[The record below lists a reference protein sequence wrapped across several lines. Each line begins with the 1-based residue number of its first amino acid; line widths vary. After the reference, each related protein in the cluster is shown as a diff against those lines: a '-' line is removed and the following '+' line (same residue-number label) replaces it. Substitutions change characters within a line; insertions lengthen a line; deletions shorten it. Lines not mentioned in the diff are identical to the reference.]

1 MKIFLSKIGA
11 ARRQLLEAINLFF
24 EERDPVSIHTLIG
37 ASLGILH
44 DHFDMDAAW
53 DSNLWFHP
61 KSIYIKEEFRD
72 YWIKKI
78 RKAQNYFKHADRDLA
93 QGRDEIEFETD
104 MNIFSIIEAIKCL
117 RILEATQFEF
127 SPEFDVFMKWVAL
140 KFPQII
146 KDNSYTINLVQH
158 NIDPND
164 FQAFRIAIQLQK
176 EHPELANQ
184 VDSELDT

>member
-1 MKIFLSKIGA
+1 
-11 ARRQLLEAINLFF
+11 
-24 EERDPVSIHTLIG
+24 V
-37 ASLGILH
+37 
-44 DHFDMDAAW
+44 
-53 DSNLWFHP
+53 
-61 KSIYIKEEFRD
+61 
-72 YWIKKI
+72 
-78 RKAQNYFKHADRDLA
+78 
-93 QGRDEIEFETD
+93 
-104 MNIFSIIEAIKCL
+104 
-117 RILEATQFEF
+117 
-127 SPEFDVFMKWVAL
+127 